1 MIELLIK
8 KFVKNSEKTED
19 PKVRTGYITVS
30 GICCIFCNL
39 FLFAFKLTI
48 GMLSASI
55 AITAEAFN
63 NLSDVASNVITLVGA
78 RLAGRPADAEHPFGH
93 GRYEYIAG
101 LVVSFIILEVGLTCF
116 KDSFGRI
123 LHPVETAMSTPQFII
138 LAALILVKVWM
149 GVENGIL
156 GKKIDS
162 PSLKATSA
170 DSFSDVLT
178 SGATITA
185 LLIGTL
191 TGFNIDGYMGVAV
204 SVLILIAGVNIIKE
218 TLKPLIGTAASYEV
232 YKKITDYVEGYEGI
246 YGTHDLIVHNYGPS
260 KLIATIHAE
269 VDDTEDMV
277 VAHELVDKIERNAMS
292 DLGILLTIH
301 MDPVAVN
308 DERLKELKPLITK
321 IVQKYEV
328 KGSIHD
334 LRMVNGNENINLIFD
349 ITLPHKHIYMEDE
362 LSELVAKEVKK
373 IDPRYNCVIEVEH
386 GFVNDMDS

>member
-1 MIELLIK
+1 
-8 KFVKNSEKTED
+8 
-19 PKVRTGYITVS
+19 
-30 GICCIFCNL
+30 
-39 FLFAFKLTI
+39 
-48 GMLSASI
+48 
-55 AITAEAFN
+55 
-63 NLSDVASNVITLVGA
+63 
-78 RLAGRPADAEHPFGH
+78 GH
-93 GRYEYIAG
+93 GRYESIAG
-101 LVVSFIILEVGLTCF
+101 RVVSCIILEVGITCF

-123 LHPVETAMSTPQFII
+123 LHPVETSMSTLQFIV

-185 LLIGTL
+185 LLIGKL
-191 TGFNIDGYMGVAV
+191 TGFNIDGYMGVVV
-204 SVLILIAGVNIIKE
+204 SVLILIAGVKIIKE
-218 TLKPLIGTAASYEV
+218 TLEPLIGTAASYED
-232 YKKITDYVEGYEGI
+232 YKRITEFVESYDGI
-246 YGTHDLIVHNYGPS
+246 YGTHDLIVHNYGPA

-269 VDDTEDMV
+269 VDDSEDMV
-277 VAHELVDKIERNAMS
+277 VAHELVDKIERDAGAK
-292 DLGILLTIH
+292 LGILLTIH

-334 LRMVNGNENINLIFD
+334 LRMVKGNENINLIFD

-362 LSELVAKEVKK
+362 LSQLVSKEVKK
-373 IDPRYNCVIEVEH
+373 IDPRFNCVIEVEH